1 MQNSTRTVVSM
12 KLDSEDYE
20 NIYLRVREKLWLF
33 WASLIALFG
42 GAGLVVLYFSMSAA
56 TEKAVNKYIQTE
68 KFQTNVVQAT
78 AAKAT
83 ELKQRTDAIEASL
96 NTSERRVASLAKL
109 PISIGENG
117 ITLMDQSGKKFFIES
132 GTVKDGES
140 IKFQSAFT
148 TPPTVILNVTGDNF
162 GLLSDRI
169 TTRRITSAYAP
180 KVTDQGFSLRHA
192 TGAKTYNW
200 VAIGQ

>member
-1 MQNSTRTVVSM
+1 M

-20 NIYLRVREKLWLF
+20 NIYLRIREKLWLF
-33 WASLIALFG
+33 WASLIALFSG
-42 GAGLVVLYFSMSAA
+42 VGLVVLYFSLSAA

-68 KFQTNVVQAT
+68 TFQKNVIQAT

-96 NTSERRVASLAKL
+96 NTSEKRAASLAKL

-117 ITLMDQSGKKFFIES
+117 IALVDQSGKKFFIES

-140 IKFQSAFT
+140 VKFQNAFT
-148 TPPTVILNVTGDNF
+148 LPPTVILNTTGDML
-162 GLLSDRI
+162 GSYADRI
-169 TTRRITSAYAP
+169 TAGRVPSAYAP
-180 KVTDQGFSLRHA
+180 KVTNQGFSLRY
-192 TGAKTYNW
+192 TTSAKTYSW
-200 VAIGQ
+200 VALGQ

>member
-1 MQNSTRTVVSM
+1 M

-42 GAGLVVLYFSMSAA
+42 GAGLVVLYFSMTAA

-68 KFQTNVVQAT
+68 TFQKSVIEAT

-96 NTSERRVASLAKL
+96 NTSEKRVASLANL
-109 PISIGENG
+109 PIAIGENG
-117 ITLMDQSGKKFFIES
+117 IALIDGSGKKFFLES

-140 IKFQSAFT
+140 VKFQNAFT
-148 TPPTVILNVTGDNF
+148 VPPTVILNTTGDMF
-162 GLLSDRI
+162 GPYADRI
-169 TTRRITSAYAP
+169 TTGRATSAYAP
-180 KVTDQGFSLRHA
+180 KVTNQGFSLRHA
-192 TGAKTYNW
+192 TTPRTYSW
-200 VAIGQ
+200 VALGQ